1 MLSLALIARTRRSTR
16 LGPVPGAVWL
26 GVRFVLLGLLH
37 FIERDH
43 TPETRS
49 YYVGGIHLRYRTRV
63 LLALVEVAGGFVV
76 LFALR

>member
-1 MLSLALIARTRRSTR
+1 M
-16 LGPVPGAVWL
+16 PGAVWL
-26 GVRFVLLGLLH
+26 GVTFVLLGLLH

-63 LLALVEVAGGFVV
+63 LLALVEVAGGFAV
-76 LFALR
+76 LVTLR